1 MTTTFYLVRHAAHGL
16 LERVLTGRMPQVHL
30 AELGHAQA
38 RRLALHFAGITI
50 AAVQTSPRERAQET
64 AHPIAQACSR
74 PCEVVAA
81 LDEIDIGAWTGK
93 SFAEL
98 KHDPQWRKWNEARGS
113 ARAPGG
119 ESMLEVQ
126 RRIMDHLHGICSAH
140 PGGRVVVV
148 SHADVIKA
156 ALLQVLRAP
165 LDAFGSFDIAPASIS
180 TLLLGDWG
188 GRIVALNERVS
199 G

>member
-38 RRLALHFAGITI
+38 RRLALHFAKINLSV
-50 AAVQTSPRERAQET
+50 VQTSPRERAEET
-64 AHPIAQACSR
+64 ARPIAQASNR
-74 PCEVVAA
+74 PCETVAA
-81 LDEIDIGAWTGK
+81 LDEIDIGDWTGK

-98 KHDPQWRKWNEARGS
+98 AGDPQWRQWNQARGS

-119 ESMLEVQ
+119 ESMGEVQ
-126 RRIMDHLHGICSAH
+126 RRIMDHLHQMCLAH

-156 ALLQVLRAP
+156 ALLQVLHAP